1 MQRNLSAFT
10 GGGGLTTTNK
20 FRLIIWAFLQNTIF
34 KSFFFHSKLRV
45 MALRVLGAS
54 IGTGVQIRRGVKI
67 HFPWNLTVGN
77 DCWIGE
83 EVWIINHEKVVIGSN
98 VCISQRAVI
107 SSGGHNFRTASLEFR
122 HKPIQIAE
130 GAWICMDAKV
140 LPGVVIGKCSVVSAG
155 EIARD
160 LLPDFSMLVSGK
172 IRSISPPQ

>member
-77 DCWIGE
+77 DCWVG
-83 EVWIINHEKVVIGSN
+83 KKSGSS
-98 VCISQRAVI
+98 IMRKWLLEAMSASR
-107 SSGGHNFRTASLEFR
+107 SGR
-122 HKPIQIAE
+122 
-130 GAWICMDAKV
+130 
-140 LPGVVIGKCSVVSAG
+140 
-155 EIARD
+155 
-160 LLPDFSMLVSGK
+160 
-172 IRSISPPQ
+172 